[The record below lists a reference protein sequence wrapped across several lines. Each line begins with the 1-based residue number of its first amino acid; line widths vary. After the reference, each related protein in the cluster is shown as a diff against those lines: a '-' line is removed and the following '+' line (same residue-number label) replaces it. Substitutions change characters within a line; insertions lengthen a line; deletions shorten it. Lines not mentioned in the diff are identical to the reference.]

1 MSMTWLPLLFFLQID
16 FSLAVF
22 FVVYFFI
29 RFLAADDKLMFLVTV
44 ETLVDFFTVPSVFLS
59 GNFRHNC
66 KKSCFK
72 KSRNL
77 TLYQT
82 WDFLTLIQVH
92 WGFQKCKFY
101 QHRIHPVDAILLPK
115 QPTYRLGSRLRGQK
129 FSVDGVCLIKKSRR
143 VLLLELKN

>member
-59 GNFRHNC
+59 GNFDMIVRRNF
-66 KKSCFK
+66 FK
-72 KSRNL
+72 KNL
-77 TLYQT
+77 EIWCYITRLQQLQTLNRHQLAYNS
-82 WDFLTLIQVH
+82 DFDSTRLTFHFSYVLI
-92 WGFQKCKFY
+92 
-101 QHRIHPVDAILLPK
+101 AI
-115 QPTYRLGSRLRGQK
+115 RL
-129 FSVDGVCLIKKSRR
+129 
-143 VLLLELKN
+143 VLLFGCTLNILVMPN